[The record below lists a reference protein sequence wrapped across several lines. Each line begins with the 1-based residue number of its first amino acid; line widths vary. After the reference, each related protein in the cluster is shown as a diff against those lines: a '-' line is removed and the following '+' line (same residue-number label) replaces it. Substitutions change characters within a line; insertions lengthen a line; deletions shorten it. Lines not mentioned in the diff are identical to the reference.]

1 MEFIKELMKLRESDT
16 EEVKASDLTVDDQ
29 VHNQLDNAAKDDS
42 VDAQCF
48 GLEMEDGK
56 VVKVYVKQ
64 EDAEEF
70 EKALSAR
77 LGEDDDVQTALEE
90 LGKDFE
96 IVEIVWPDGVD
107 EEGNEESDDEDDED
121 SDDDNEDTDGSESMN
136 DDVDYSDTKP
146 KKESTETLSLGQR
159 FTKKLTELKWS
170 DDEHKA
176 YKDAAAAHGDDS
188 EASDEGQTDDPATTP
203 SKTESKW
210 KVEKDEEGCVSIS
223 NDRFSMELD
232 EDESNDLIN
241 KISDKQVARFK
252 NEQGKIVYVF
262 TPRGSE
268 YILKTPEF
276 QGGFRIPQKVLDQIT
291 AGTED

>member
-1 MEFIKELMKLRESDT
+1 MDFIKELLQLKEAET
-16 EEVKASDLTVDDQ
+16 EEVSASDMKVDDQ
-29 VHNQLDNAAKDDS
+29 VHNQLDQAAKEDE

-77 LGEDDDVQTALEE
+77 LGEDDDIKAALEE

-96 IVEIVWPDGVD
+96 IVDVVWPDGA
-107 EEGNEESDDEDDED
+107 DEDDEEKGTED
-121 SDDDNEDTDGSESMN
+121 EDESNEDDEQDDGSESMN
-136 DDVDYSDTKP
+136 SKVDYSDSP
-146 KKESTETLSLGQR
+146 ATEQLSLGQR

-176 YKDAAAAHGDDS
+176 YKDAVAQHGDDS
-188 EASDEGQTDDPATTP
+188 TASDEGQEPEKADANKPAGTD
-203 SKTESKW
+203 SKW
-210 KVEKDEEGCVSIS
+210 KVEKDEDGAISIS
-223 NDRFSMELD
+223 NDRFKIDLD

-262 TPRGSE
+262 SPRGSE

-276 QGGFRIPQKVLDQIT
+276 QGGFRIPAKVLDQIT
-291 AGTED
+291 QVSGDD